1 MSIVIDWQGGPDAKP
16 LGSRVETSVNMLASM
31 LLEPGGEPGV
41 GIRYAPPRRGEIIR
55 NYSDVSRARTV
66 LGFEPRVTLAVDLE
80 RTWHWSESQTIQATC
95 PEEEGEWHANE

>member
-16 LGSRVETSVNMLASM
+16 LGSGAETSVNTLATM
-31 LLEPGGEPGV
+31 LLELDGKPSV
-41 GIRYAPPRRGEIIR
+41 GIKYAPPRRGEVK
-55 NYSDVSRARTV
+55 YSHVSRAQAV